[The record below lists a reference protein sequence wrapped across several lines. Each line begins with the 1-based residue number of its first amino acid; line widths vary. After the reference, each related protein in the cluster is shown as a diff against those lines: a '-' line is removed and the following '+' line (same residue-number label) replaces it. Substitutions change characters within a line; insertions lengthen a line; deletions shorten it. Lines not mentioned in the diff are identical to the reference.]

1 MSHTPRRLR
10 PRSQP
15 QGIPVIFRSKTR
27 PVFTEQEARIIRAR
41 YEDARRRGIPL
52 VVSSDIE
59 VITLF
64 GGAS

>member
-15 QGIPVIFRSKTR
+15 QGIPVIFRSKAGTLI
-27 PVFTEQEARIIRAR
+27 TEQEVRIIRAR
-41 YEDARRRGIPL
+41 YEDARRRGMPL

-59 VITLF
+59 IITLH
-64 GGAS
+64 GAS